1 MTCDIRYDSQMML
14 ELSLLPPLIWL
25 LLTLCI
31 APLAA
36 YWLAEHP
43 RPGWWLLLQ
52 QAWWVALMVFASTA
66 GAIAAIAMHLRS
78 YGCDIAYVTAWTNPF
93 GRLPQTLAVSAL
105 AVLITGVA
113 LCVEKHGRKAK
124 P

>member
-14 ELSLLPPLIWL
+14 ELSLLLPLIWL

-36 YWLAEHP
+36 YRLVEHQ

-52 QAWWVALMVFASTA
+52 QAWWVAIMVFASTA
-66 GAIAAIAMHLRS
+66 GAIAAIAIHLRS

-93 GRLPQTLAVSAL
+93 GRFPQILAMSTLAVL
-105 AVLITGVA
+105 VTGVE
-113 LCVEKHGRKAK
+113 LCVGKHGRKAS
-124 P
+124 